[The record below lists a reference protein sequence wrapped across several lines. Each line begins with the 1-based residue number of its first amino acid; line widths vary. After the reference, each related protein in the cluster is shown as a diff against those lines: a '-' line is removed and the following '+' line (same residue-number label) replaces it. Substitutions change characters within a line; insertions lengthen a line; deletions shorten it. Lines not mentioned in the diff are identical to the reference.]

1 MAHFYPNNGL
11 SVLSRDSR
19 GWQVIE
25 VAADPKNVIFRVK
38 IPVGNNSFKKLEL
51 VSQELPLRVYV
62 NPEIDQP
69 DEWEVPAG
77 SGYKLLV
84 LSPGLSS
91 S

>member
-1 MAHFYPNNGL
+1 MDHLYSNNGL
-11 SVLSRDSR
+11 SVLSLDTR
-19 GWQVIE
+19 GWRLIE
-25 VAADPKNVIFRVK
+25 VAADPKHLISQVK
-38 IPVGNNSFKKLEL
+38 IPVGNNCFKKLEL

-77 SGYKLLV
+77 SGHKLLV